1 MSENPKNVSFEVL
14 CFFWFA
20 KFCSYLYI
28 RRKTIFMG
36 YETILIIFTHYALVE
51 KSRSTGLKIITSNFD
66 LLFTFSVEKF
76 VLLSFFVASQGRNWR
91 VSNFQKLWWK
101 NDRTTSS
108 LSSLTHI
115 VFENHRKKVAFHIA
129 SEASY
134 VYILSGEKFIKM
146 PKKGPFWRIFE
157 NLKKWLNSVTRHVCL
172 NKTKIDTN
180 CQH

>member
-108 LSSLTHI
+108 LSSLTHT
-115 VFENHRKKVAFHIA
+115 VFENHRKKSHSTLRAKRATFTFWVEKSLLKIPKLVNF
-129 SEASY
+129 
-134 VYILSGEKFIKM
+134 GEF
-146 PKKGPFWRIFE
+146 
-157 NLKKWLNSVTRHVCL
+157 LKT
-172 NKTKIDTN
+172 
-180 CQH
+180 